1 MRNDL
6 DRLPVETVDAVDTAR
21 TTETTGLTPAEA
33 PAQSNRGKAVRFFVD
48 VVETLVFS
56 LLLFAVIN
64 TLTARIR
71 VDGMSMEPTLHSG
84 EFVIV
89 NRLAYRLGQPKIG
102 DVIVFHPPTDPT
114 QEYIKRV
121 IGLPRD
127 EVVIASKEVKV
138 NGRLLD
144 EPYIAAPPRYNSSW
158 IVPGGSL
165 FVLGDNRNNSS
176 DSHAWGPVPLENVV
190 GKAVFV
196 YWPPTDWGVVEHI
209 FPSFVGP

>member
-1 MRNDL
+1 MENDL
-6 DRLPVETVDAVDTAR
+6 DSLPVETVDAAER
-21 TTETTGLTPAEA
+21 AESTEITPEQA
-33 PAQSNRGKAVRFFVD
+33 PVESSRGKAVRFFVD

-64 TLTARIR
+64 SLTARIR
-71 VDGMSMEPTLHSG
+71 VDGLSMEPTLHSG

-102 DVIVFHPPTDPT
+102 DVIVFHPPTDPE

-121 IGLPRD
+121 IGLPGD
-127 EVVIASKEVKV
+127 EVVISKKQVRV

-144 EPYIAAPPRYNSSW
+144 EPYIAAPPRYDSSW
-158 IVPGGSL
+158 TVPQDSL

-176 DSHAWGPVPLENVV
+176 DSHAWGPVPMQNVV
-190 GKAVFV
+190 GKAVVV
-196 YWPPTDWGVVEHI
+196 YWPPSDWGLVEHV

>member
-1 MRNDL
+1 MI
-6 DRLPVETVDAVDTAR
+6 DAAENAESGEII
-21 TTETTGLTPAEA
+21 TEQA
-33 PAQSNRGKAVRFFVD
+33 PTESSRGRAVRFLVD

-56 LLLFAVIN
+56 LLLFAIIN
-64 TLTARIR
+64 ALTARIR

-102 DVIVFHPPTDPT
+102 DVIVFHPPTDPE

-121 IGLPRD
+121 IGLPGD
-127 EVVIASKEVKV
+127 EVVISNKLVKV
-138 NGRLLD
+138 NGRLLV
-144 EPYIAAPPRYNSSW
+144 EPYIAAPPSYDSSW
-158 IVPGGSL
+158 TVPQGSL

-190 GKAVFV
+190 GKAVVV
-196 YWPPTDWGVVEHI
+196 YWPPSDWSLVEHI
-209 FPSFVGP
+209 YPSFVGP

>member
-1 MRNDL
+1 MENDL
-6 DRLPVETVDAVDTAR
+6 DSLPVETVDAAER
-21 TTETTGLTPAEA
+21 AESTEITPEQAPAE
-33 PAQSNRGKAVRFFVD
+33 SSRGKAVRFFVD

-64 TLTARIR
+64 SLTARIR
-71 VDGMSMEPTLHSG
+71 VDGLSMEPTLHSG

-102 DVIVFHPPTDPT
+102 DVIVFHPPTDPE

-121 IGLPRD
+121 IGLPGD
-127 EVVIASKEVKV
+127 EVVISKKQVRV

-144 EPYIAAPPRYNSSW
+144 EPYIAAPPRYDSSW
-158 IVPGGSL
+158 TVPQDSL

-176 DSHAWGPVPLENVV
+176 DSHAWGPVPMQNVV
-190 GKAVFV
+190 GKAVVV
-196 YWPPTDWGVVEHI
+196 YWPPSDWGLVEHV

>member
-1 MRNDL
+1 MEDDL
-6 DRLPVETVDAVDTAR
+6 DRLPVETIDAAVR
-21 TTETTGLTPAEA
+21 TESTETA
-33 PAQSNRGKAVRFFVD
+33 PEQAPTESSRGKVVRFFVD

-56 LLLFAVIN
+56 LLLFALIN
-64 TLTARIR
+64 ALTARIR
-71 VDGMSMEPTLHSG
+71 VDGLSMEPTLHSG

-102 DVIVFHPPTDPT
+102 DVIVFHPPTDPE

-121 IGLPRD
+121 IGLPGD
-127 EVVIASKEVKV
+127 EVVISNKQVKV

-144 EPYIAAPPRYNSSW
+144 EPYIAAPPRYDSRW
-158 IVPGGSL
+158 TVPEGSL

-190 GKAVFV
+190 GKAVVV
-196 YWPPTDWGVVEHI
+196 YWPPSDWGLVEHV
-209 FPSFVGP
+209 FPSFEGP

>member
-1 MRNDL
+1 MENDL
-6 DRLPVETVDAVDTAR
+6 DSLPIETVESVETSSEQA
-21 TTETTGLTPAEA
+21 PAE
-33 PAQSNRGKAVRFFVD
+33 SRRRKVVRFFVD

-71 VDGMSMEPTLHSG
+71 VDGLSMEPTLHSG

-102 DVIVFHPPTDPT
+102 DVIVFHPPTDPE

-121 IGLPRD
+121 IGLPGD
-127 EVVIASKEVKV
+127 EVVISNKQVKV
-138 NGRLLD
+138 NNRLLD
-144 EPYIAAPPRYNSSW
+144 EPYIAAPPRYESSW
-158 IVPGGSL
+158 TVPEGSL

-176 DSHAWGPVPLENVV
+176 DSHSWGPVPLENVV
-190 GKAVFV
+190 GKAVVV
-196 YWPPTDWGVVEHI
+196 YWPPAEWGLVEHV
-209 FPSFVGP
+209 FPGFAGP

>member
-1 MRNDL
+1 MENDI
-6 DRLPVETVDAVDTAR
+6 DSLPVETVDAAETPDTPQ
-21 TTETTGLTPAEA
+21 LTSEEV
-33 PAQSNRGKAVRFFVD
+33 PAQSNRGKAVHFFVD

-56 LLLFAVIN
+56 LLLFAIIN
-64 TLTARIR
+64 ALTARIR
-71 VDGMSMEPTLHSG
+71 VDGLSMEPTLHSG

-89 NRLAYRLGQPKIG
+89 NPLAYRLGQPKIG
-102 DVIVFHPPTDPT
+102 DVIVFHPPTDPE

-121 IGLPRD
+121 IGLPGD
-127 EVVIASKEVKV
+127 EVVISNKQVKV

-144 EPYIAAPPRYNSSW
+144 EPYIAAPPRYDSRW
-158 IVPGGSL
+158 MVPQGSL

-190 GKAVFV
+190 GKAVIV
-196 YWPPTDWGVVEHI
+196 YWPPSEWGLVEHV